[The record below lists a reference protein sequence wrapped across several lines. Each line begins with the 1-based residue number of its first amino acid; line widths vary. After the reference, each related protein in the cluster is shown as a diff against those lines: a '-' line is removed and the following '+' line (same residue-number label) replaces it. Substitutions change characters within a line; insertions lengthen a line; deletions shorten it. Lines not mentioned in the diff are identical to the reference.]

1 MKPGETPAFMI
12 AVSMRRLFL
21 LSLFILAIQLSSSA
35 SGNKEE
41 LFIGVSIYRSDDAFT
56 EEERQW
62 IEKES
67 LGQYLG
73 SMDEEAVTEFLL
85 SVIYDSF
92 DTAEDAV
99 KLG

>member
-1 MKPGETPAFMI
+1 MLGESIRDLQNEYGVRGFYGKPMI
-12 AVSMRRLFL
+12 
-21 LSLFILAIQLSSSA
+21 SLY
-35 SGNKEE
+35 GN
-41 LFIGVSIYRSDDAFT
+41 D
-56 EEERQW
+56 
-62 IEKES
+62 EKES

-73 SMDEEAVTEFLL
+73 SMDEEAVAEFLL